1 MSSQHLVDELLDQL
15 LENLKDTKTV
25 FLLKTVFVEL
35 ILLLCN

>member
-25 FLLKTVFVEL
+25 FPLKTVFVGL